1 MPPLLRSN
9 AYSYIVQGISTP
21 RSRHPDKRQ
30 QASRRTAAGIP
41 DTPPPQN
48 QGGTLRVAALQ
59 SIMKPYFTP
68 IYTYIYIY
76 INIYINIKLFF
87 DIYAIGKTTAT
98 LRGTARLMLEELEK
112 QREFDSNLYTF
123 N

>member
-1 MPPLLRSN
+1 
-9 AYSYIVQGISTP
+9 
-21 RSRHPDKRQ
+21 
-30 QASRRTAAGIP
+30 
-41 DTPPPQN
+41 
-48 QGGTLRVAALQ
+48 
-59 SIMKPYFTP
+59 MKPYFTP
-68 IYTYIYIY
+68 IYTYIY
-76 INIYINIKLFF
+76 IYINIKLFF

>member
-30 QASRRTAAGIP
+30 QASRRTAVDIP
-41 DTPPPQN
+41 TNGSGHPDERQQVFPTPLPHRN
-48 QGGTLRVAALQ
+48 QGGTLRIAALQ

-98 LRGTARLMLEELEK
+98 LQHCAEL
-112 QREFDSNLYTF
+112 RD
-123 N
+123 